1 MQRSVVEELLTDLS
15 LTANECE
22 FTMDKRPPRKTGFT
36 LVELLVVIAIIG
48 ILVAMLLPAIQAARE
63 AARRSTCVNQLKQ
76 MGLACLNYESV
87 IREFPTGG
95 TQPWHGDDFG
105 NAYGWMVQI
114 LPYVENSALQDIS
127 KGYGAGDQSRDRL
140 VRSTPVSL
148 YNCPSRRG
156 PTVVYQQTVD
166 NEGAP
171 ADGCDD
177 GCALADYAAATP
189 SNLLDLRRLNHDPWF
204 WQGVINGNIAAA
216 AKSRFIHEGKRYTV
230 NYLGVITRTTMS
242 RPTKARHITDGLSK
256 TIMVG
261 EKRLHTDLYEVGAP
275 YDDIGWTDGW
285 DFDTVRYTGYQPGP
299 DVPEPLEDD
308 VPPALRG
315 YGFHF
320 GSAHP
325 SGFNSCFADGHVQPV
340 QYDIDITVF
349 NTLGDRS
356 DGSVIASF

>member
-1 MQRSVVEELLTDLS
+1 MDDRSSRT
-15 LTANECE
+15 
-22 FTMDKRPPRKTGFT
+22 TGFT

-48 ILVAMLLPAIQAARE
+48 ILVAMLLPAVQAARE

-87 IREFPTGG
+87 GGEFPTGG
-95 TQPWHGDDFG
+95 TQPWHGDNFG
-105 NAYGWMVQI
+105 EAYGWMVQI
-114 LPYVENSALQDIS
+114 LPYVENSTLQAIS
-127 KGYGAGDQSRDRL
+127 KGYGEGEEARDRI
-140 VRSTPVSL
+140 VRGTAVSL

-156 PTVVYQQTVD
+156 PTVVYEQS
-166 NEGAP
+166 NSGAP
-171 ADGCDD
+171 VNGCDE

-189 SNLLDLRRLNHDPWF
+189 ANILNPDQLRHDPWF
-204 WQGVINGNIAAA
+204 WQGAINGDLSAA
-216 AKSRFIHEGKRYTV
+216 AKKKIIYRGKKYPV
-230 NYLGVITRTTMS
+230 NYQGVLTRTIMS
-242 RPTKARHITDGLSK
+242 RPSKTSHITDGLSK
-256 TIMVG
+256 TIMIG

-299 DVPEPLEDD
+299 DVPEPTEEPIPDNLQ
-308 VPPALRG
+308 G

-320 GSAHP
+320 GSAHAAA
-325 SGFNSCFADGHVQPV
+325 FNAVFADGHVQPI

-356 DGSVIASF
+356 DGSVVTSF